1 MAIVNRKLRKFNDI
15 DFNFNINTTTKDI
28 NKVSDEA
35 AIKQSIQSL
44 IRTIN
49 YERKFHPEIGCQ
61 VTSLLF
67 DNFQPRIV
75 CIMRQTIQNV
85 INQFEPRAKLINV
98 DINDSID
105 RNEIQVEVKF
115 MITNINSPFTV
126 TTTLKRAR

>member
-49 YERKFHPEIGCQ
+49 YERKFKNG
-61 VTSLLF
+61 L
-67 DNFQPRIV
+67 
-75 CIMRQTIQNV
+75 
-85 INQFEPRAKLINV
+85 
-98 DINDSID
+98 SI
-105 RNEIQVEVKF
+105 I
-115 MITNINSPFTV
+115 S
-126 TTTLKRAR
+126 